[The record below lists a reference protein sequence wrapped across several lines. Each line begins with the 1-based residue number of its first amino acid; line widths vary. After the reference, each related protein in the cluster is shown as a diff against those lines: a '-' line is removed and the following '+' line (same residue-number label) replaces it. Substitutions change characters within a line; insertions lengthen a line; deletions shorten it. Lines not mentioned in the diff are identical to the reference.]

1 MPPGAPRY
9 DRAPADPPV
18 TPVLRRGGCLPSV
31 TPPPRYHPAM
41 PQPHSSTLIPRLEQ
55 IQAELARQQLDGWLL
70 YDFRRSNPGAQA
82 LIRPLLEGN
91 TASRRVLL
99 FIPADGTPTLAVHAI
114 EVGSLRPDLPVK
126 VVSYASRE
134 DWGRT
139 LRELVGGLARLAME
153 YSPGG
158 DNPYTGTVDAG
169 TIERVRATGVEVVS
183 SGDVAQVL
191 ELWSEQQLQDHL
203 TAAEGVIAAKDA
215 AFAFLAERSRAGES
229 VSEVEVQELIE
240 AKFAEVGLVT
250 GSSPN
255 VSFGAHAGD
264 PHYHPLA
271 GVRDATLQPGD
282 VVLID
287 LWAKVD
293 SPEAPYADVTW
304 MGVQGEPSAR
314 LREVWEAVRE
324 ARDVAFTTIAEAY
337 AAGRWPTGAEVDRAA
352 RQVLVDAGL
361 GEAFTHRTGHS
372 LGLDTTHGSAAHLD
386 DFETADTRTLM
397 PGLGLTIEPGAYF
410 PEFGVRS
417 EINLYIGEE
426 GPLAT
431 TELQSDLELL

>member
-1 MPPGAPRY
+1 MCPKS
-9 DRAPADPPV
+9 D
-18 TPVLRRGGCLPSV
+18 TPHVLRLD
-31 TPPPRYHPAM
+31 
-41 PQPHSSTLIPRLEQ
+41 E
-55 IQAELARQQLDGWLL
+55 IQAELRRQQLGGWLL

-99 FIPADGTPTLAVHAI
+99 FIPAEGRPTLAVHAI
-114 EVGSLRPDLPVK
+114 ERGSLRDDLPVT

-134 DWGRT
+134 DFDGT
-139 LRELVGGLARLAME
+139 LRTMVGGLSRVAME

-158 DNPYTGTVDAG
+158 DNPYIGTVDAG

-191 ELWSEQQLQDHL
+191 ELWSQQQLDDHL

-215 AFAFLAERSRAGES
+215 AFAFLAERSRAGEP
-229 VSEVEVQELIE
+229 VTEVEVQELIE
-240 AKFAEVGLVT
+240 ANFAAAGLVT
-250 GSSPN
+250 DSSPN

-264 PHYHPLA
+264 PHYHPLK
-271 GVRDATLQPGD
+271 GVRDASLQPGD

-293 SPEAPYADVTW
+293 SPTAPYADVTW
-304 MGVQGEPSAR
+304 MGVHGQPSSR
-314 LREVWEAVRE
+314 LLQVWEAVKE
-324 ARDVAFTTIAEAY
+324 ARDVAFKTIADAY
-337 AAGRWPTGAEVDRAA
+337 AEERWPTGAEVDRAA
-352 RQVLVDAGL
+352 RAVLEDAGF
-361 GEAFTHRTGHS
+361 GAAFTHRTGHS
-372 LGLDTTHGSAAHLD
+372 LGVNATHGSAAHLD
-386 DFETADTRTLM
+386 DFETADTRQLM

-410 PEFGVRS
+410 PDLGVRS
-417 EINLYIGEE
+417 EICVYLTED

>member
-1 MPPGAPRY
+1 MP
-9 DRAPADPPV
+9 DP
-18 TPVLRRGGCLPSV
+18 
-31 TPPPRYHPAM
+31 HAA
-41 PQPHSSTLIPRLEQ
+41 TLIPRLDQ
-55 IQAELARQQLDGWLL
+55 VQAELQRQQLDGWLL

-82 LIRPLLEGN
+82 LIRPLLKGN

-99 FIPADGTPTLAVHAI
+99 FIPPRGRPTLAVHAI
-114 EVGSLRPDLPVK
+114 EVGSLRPDLPVE
-126 VVSYASRE
+126 VLSYASRE
-134 DWGRT
+134 DFDRT
-139 LRELVGGLARLAME
+139 LRQLVGGLTRVAME

-158 DNPYTGTVDAG
+158 DNPYIGSVDAG

-203 TAAEGVIAAKDA
+203 TAADGVIAAKDA
-215 AFAFLAERSRAGES
+215 AFAFLAERSRAGEK
-229 VSEVEVQELIE
+229 VTEVEVQELIE

-293 SPEAPYADVTW
+293 SPTAPYADVTW

-314 LREVWEAVRE
+314 VRQVWEAVRE
-324 ARDVAFTTIAEAY
+324 ARDVAFQAIAVAY
-337 AAGRWPTGAEVDRAA
+337 AEGRWPTGAEIDRAA
-352 RQVLVDAGL
+352 RKVLVDAGL
-361 GEAFTHRTGHS
+361 GDAFTHRTGHS
-372 LGLDTTHGSAAHLD
+372 LGLDATHGSAAHLD

-417 EINLYIGEE
+417 EINLYMTED
-426 GPLAT
+426 GPVAT